1 MKGKDDTSEKLIP
14 KINFNDVSFAW
25 PNKKENLISNCSFSI
40 DQSGLFMIVGK
51 NGSGK
56 STFLKL
62 ISGILRPNY
71 GTIDCLA
78 NIGLVFQNPD
88 HQILMPNCK
97 SELLISISKKI
108 SDKEIILS
116 PSDFGFRNMLK
127 KNKKTYFFDFEYAGL
142 DDGVKLICDYFLQ
155 PDVRVPKKY
164 LNLFIEN
171 LINER
176 NKKVFTKRLKD
187 VFLSHAIKWCCII
200 LNVFFH
206 GPEQ

>member
-1 MKGKDDTSEKLIP
+1 MKGKNYASEKLIP

-108 SDKEIILS
+108 SDKDSGIKIKNSLEKVGLKGFEKRPVHTLSGGQKQRLTIASALISDKNFILMDE
-116 PSDFGFRNMLK
+116 PTALL
-127 KNKKTYFFDFEYAGL
+127 E
-142 DDGVKLICDYFLQ
+142 
-155 PDVRVPKKY
+155 
-164 LNLFIEN
+164 
-171 LINER
+171 
-176 NKKVFTKRLKD
+176 
-187 VFLSHAIKWCCII
+187 
-200 LNVFFH
+200 
-206 GPEQ
+206 